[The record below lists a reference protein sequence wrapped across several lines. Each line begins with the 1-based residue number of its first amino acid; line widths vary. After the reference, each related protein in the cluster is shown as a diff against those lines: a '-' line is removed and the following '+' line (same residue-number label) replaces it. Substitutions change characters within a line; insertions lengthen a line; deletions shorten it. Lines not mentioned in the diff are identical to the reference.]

1 MEHDYLIAT
10 TSTADL
16 TKEYLEEHNVPFIKY
31 SYSVGDEVFFDDC
44 CEATRDKVY
53 ADMRNGA
60 ILTTAAINTYSYKE
74 FFEDLINKENKN
86 IIFLDMSKAMS
97 ASHKFAE
104 EAIEEL
110 KNEYPGIKIIYV
122 DTCCVSGGL
131 GLLVTNVIERYESG
145 YTFDEML
152 KWIEDNK
159 FHIAHRFT
167 VDDLTYL
174 KRGGRVSNSAA
185 LIGSLLNI
193 KPVLYIPNEGTLVVS
208 SKVRGRKK
216 ALNTIIDS
224 IKADLEGSDTSNLE
238 FLFNHADCMED
249 AEYVKSKLLEAFPD
263 IKEIRISGLG
273 VVIGAHCG
281 PGLLAIFYMT
291 DKRNP

>member
-1 MEHDYLIAT
+1 MEQNYLVAT
-10 TSTADL
+10 ASTCDL
-16 TKEYLEEHNVPFIKY
+16 TKEYLAEHDIPFIKY
-31 SYSVGDEVFFDDC
+31 SYTIDEKIYFDDC
-44 CEATRDKVY
+44 CETTRQEVY
-53 ADMRNGA
+53 TQMRNGA
-60 ILTTAAINTYSYKE
+60 LLTTAAINTYAYRE
-74 FFEDLINKENKN
+74 FFEGIIKETGKD
-86 IIFLDMSKAMS
+86 IIFLDMSKPLS

-110 KNEYPGIKIIYV
+110 CESYPDRKIIYV

-131 GLLVTNVIERYESG
+131 GLLVISAVKNYESG
-145 YTFDEML
+145 MSFEDNL

-159 FHIAHRFT
+159 FKIAHRFT
-167 VDDLTYL
+167 VDNLNYL

-185 LIGSLLNI
+185 LVGTLLNI
-193 KPVLYIPNEGTLVVS
+193 KPVLYVPNEGTLIVS

-224 IKADLEGSDTSNLE
+224 IKEEIGKPDGKE
-238 FLFNHADCMED
+238 FLINHADCQED
-249 AEYVKSKLLEAFPD
+249 AEYVRDKLLEAYPS
-263 IKEIRISGLG
+263 IGQISIQGLG

-291 DKRNP
+291 KERTP

>member
-1 MEHDYLIAT
+1 MEQDYLIAT
-10 TSTADL
+10 ASTCDL
-16 TKEYLEEHNVPFIKY
+16 TKEYLEEHNIPFIRY
-31 SYSVGDEVFFDDC
+31 SYTMEDKIYYDDC
-44 CEATRDKVY
+44 SEETRNEVY
-53 ADMRNGA
+53 KKMRNGT
-60 ILTTAAINTYSYKE
+60 ILTTSAINTYAYKD
-74 FFEDLINKENKN
+74 FFEDLINKHQKN

-104 EAIEEL
+104 EAIEQL
-110 KNEYPGIKIIYV
+110 KTTYPKIEIVYV

-131 GLLVTNVIERYESG
+131 GVLVMNVVKNFEAGMEYA
-145 YTFDEML
+145 DML

-167 VDDLTYL
+167 VDDLSYL

-185 LIGSLLNI
+185 LVGTLLNI
-193 KPVLYIPNEGTLVVS
+193 KPVLYVPNEGTLVVS
-208 SKVRGRKK
+208 TKVRGRKK

-224 IKADLEGSDTSNLE
+224 IKEEMGRPDGME
-238 FLFNHADCMED
+238 FLINHADCLED
-249 AEYVKSKLLEAFPD
+249 CEYVKNKLLETYPS
-263 IKEIRISGLG
+263 IKSVSIQGLG

-291 DKRNP
+291 KERTP